1 MSAEIRDTASASAD
15 PVVDAFKPGIDTTL
29 LDRNLRLT
37 PTQRLEQLQ
46 AFVAFL
52 FEARRA
58 GAAGRPK
65 DLEAVAELELLRDR
79 EP

>member
-1 MSAEIRDTASASAD
+1 MSAETRDTASASAD

-58 GAAGRPK
+58 ARR
-65 DLEAVAELELLRDR
+65 RDV
-79 EP
+79 P